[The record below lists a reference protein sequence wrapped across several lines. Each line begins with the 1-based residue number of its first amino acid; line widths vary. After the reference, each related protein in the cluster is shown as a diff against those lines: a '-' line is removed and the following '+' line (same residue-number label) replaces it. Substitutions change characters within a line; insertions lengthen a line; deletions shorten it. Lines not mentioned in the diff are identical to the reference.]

1 MTGTGY
7 VFYGKTT
14 NHTMWESWIITRR
27 SDMAIVRDPKRRPPP
42 MHPGEILRE
51 EFMIPNGITANGLAM
66 ALRVPSTRILEIV
79 KERRGVTA
87 DTAYRLAFYFG
98 TSADLWMNLQ
108 TSYELACVERAMLPK
123 IRKEVQR
130 RVA

>member
-1 MTGTGY
+1 MPDTGFF
-7 VFYGKTT
+7 FYGKTT
-14 NHTMWESWIITRR
+14 NRTMWKSWIITRR

-79 KERRGVTA
+79 KERRGGTA
-87 DTAYRLAFYFG
+87 QTAFPAGVL
-98 TSADLWMNLQ
+98 LWEVGGFL
-108 TSYELACVERAMLPK
+108 VEP
-123 IRKEVQR
+123 
-130 RVA
+130 

>member
-1 MTGTGY
+1 MTDTGY

-14 NHTMWESWIITRR
+14 NHTMWKSWIITRR

-79 KERRGVTA
+79 KERRSGGGANVFPHEGLFLSFA
-87 DTAYRLAFYFG
+87 SF
-98 TSADLWMNLQ
+98 W
-108 TSYELACVERAMLPK
+108 ERPHS
-123 IRKEVQR
+123 
-130 RVA
+130 

>member
-79 KERRGVTA
+79 KERRGPTPA
-87 DTAYRLAFYFG
+87 PA
-98 TSADLWMNLQ
+98 LWSSVL
-108 TSYELACVERAMLPK
+108 SWSSWRFWVKL
-123 IRKEVQR
+123 
-130 RVA
+130 